1 MIDDVTYMFICIYI
15 LVYRYTH
22 STKYLTYN
30 KFRIIF
36 LFFFQTFDKT
46 L

>member
-15 LVYRYTH
+15 LVYRYAH